1 MIRRPHNTLGATTG
15 AISRS
20 LRFPNL
26 PRRRYFRGV
35 AAAAELGA
43 VIRGLA
49 EMLNDDSKLTQ
60 QCCLVFDG
68 LYELLK
74 GEKATIASKKSNGKK
89 RIQLGTGGQSKR
101 AARK

>member
-1 MIRRPHNTLGATTG
+1 MLRRLHNTLGATTG

-26 PRRRYFRGV
+26 PRRRYFQAV

-49 EMLNDDSKLTQ
+49 EMLNDDIKLT
-60 QCCLVFDG
+60 
-68 LYELLK
+68 
-74 GEKATIASKKSNGKK
+74 
-89 RIQLGTGGQSKR
+89 
-101 AARK
+101 